1 MSVEQQTTSTSAG
14 TGIEDAFAQAEAAAE
29 MALKAANAVT
39 SAAKAYRTAAQQGKV
54 RELLAAAEKARAA
67 IATLDQEVAN
77 LAESWEFDEESYL
90 ANGAFIHELIE
101 RAGQTGLRIDELDNR
116 LYCYPA
122 LIRVLPGDRAVM
134 IDKTRERRIR
144 PSVLVAHLRDLQRK
158 PPRFRSGDFLEALY
172 AAYQIAVQR
181 KHDRAEGAVV
191 PLLEMYELFTLAPG
205 QSREYSRQ
213 EFARDVYLLDQS
225 GQDTTRDGARV
236 EFHAGAG
243 ARTPRGA
250 LTIVTMQ
257 GAERKYHGVSF
268 ARAERT

>member
-1 MSVEQQTTSTSAG
+1 MSDDQQVAVEAG
-14 TGIEDAFAQAEAAAE
+14 LEEAFAGAEASAE
-29 MALKAANAVT
+29 AALKAANAV
-39 SAAKAYRTAAQQGKV
+39 AAAVKAYRSAAQQGKV
-54 RELLAAAEKARAA
+54 RELMASAEKARAS
-67 IATLDQEVAN
+67 IATLDQEIAN

-90 ANGAFIHELIE
+90 ANGAFTRELIAT
-101 RAGQTGLRIDELDNR
+101 AGQAGLRIDELDNR

-122 LIRVLPGDRAVM
+122 LIRVLPGDRAVL

-144 PSVLVAHLRDLQRK
+144 PSVLVAHLRDMQRK

-172 AAYQIAVQR
+172 SAYQIAIQR
-181 KHDRAEGAVV
+181 KRDRGEGAVV
-191 PLLEMYELFTLAPG
+191 PLLELYELFTLAPG

-225 GQDTTRDGARV
+225 GQDTTKDGSRV

-243 ARTPRGA
+243 ARIPRGA
-250 LTIVTMQ
+250 LTVVTMQ

-268 ARAERT
+268 SRSGGT